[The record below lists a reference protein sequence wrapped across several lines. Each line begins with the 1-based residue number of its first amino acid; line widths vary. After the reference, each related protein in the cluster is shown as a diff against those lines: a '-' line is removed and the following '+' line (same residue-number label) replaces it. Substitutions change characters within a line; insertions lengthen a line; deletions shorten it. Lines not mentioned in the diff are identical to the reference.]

1 MQKKRQ
7 EENHNMT
14 EIAEGRLLLIW
25 LCLFCY
31 LVFRQGHTV
40 CMGTLSLMIVKTNS
54 LAFFYW

>member
-1 MQKKRQ
+1 
-7 EENHNMT
+7 MT
-14 EIAEGRLLLIW
+14 EIAEGRVLLIW